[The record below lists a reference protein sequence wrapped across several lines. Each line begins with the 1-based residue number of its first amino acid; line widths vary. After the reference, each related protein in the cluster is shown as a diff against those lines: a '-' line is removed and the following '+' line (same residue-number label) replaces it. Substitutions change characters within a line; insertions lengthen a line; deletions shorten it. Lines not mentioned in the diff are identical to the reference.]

1 MKMNMAEIS
10 RIFIHF
16 AAFGFSFYCL
26 SGLDMGKLM
35 LNNPER
41 NTKATLLLVL
51 MSMALG
57 FLVAQ
62 FIMAITYKLG

>member
-1 MKMNMAEIS
+1 MSIKEIS
-10 RIFIHF
+10 RIVIHF

-26 SGLDMGKLM
+26 SGLDFGKLF
-35 LNNPER
+35 LKTPER
-41 NTKATLLLVL
+41 NTKATLLLIM

-62 FIMAITYKLG
+62 FLLAITYNITAG